1 MAEIGEINSKEVS
14 GIVFGFCR
22 HVCHPQEIQEYNK
35 QLIEIY
41 QQFAYSV
48 AVTRR
53 FGASAC
59 GGFSM
64 GKSVNGND
72 LGKF

>member
-1 MAEIGEINSKEVS
+1 VAYKGLNL
-14 GIVFGFCR
+14 
-22 HVCHPQEIQEYNK
+22 QEIQEYNK

-53 FGASAC
+53 LRAC
-59 GGFSM
+59 TSPNLVAPLCIQFSIFT
-64 GKSVNGND
+64 
-72 LGKF
+72 LW